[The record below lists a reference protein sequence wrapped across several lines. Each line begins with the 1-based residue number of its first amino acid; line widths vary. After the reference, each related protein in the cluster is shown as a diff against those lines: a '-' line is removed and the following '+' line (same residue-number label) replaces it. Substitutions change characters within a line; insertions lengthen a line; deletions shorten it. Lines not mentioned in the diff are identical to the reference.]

1 MGKLLVAVLALFAMT
16 FSGWADVIVLRN
28 GTYDRGK
35 VLSTSGSTITFQS
48 DTGQTRTYDMS
59 NVESLQF
66 QPAQTTQYSTQ
77 QGAYQGAQ
85 SQNPTI
91 PAGTQITVRTNE
103 AIDTSSNAGA
113 APSSNGV
120 VAGKT
125 YSATVAQ
132 DIVGQ
137 AGNVVVPAGSPA
149 ELVVRQ
155 VESGGTFGTP
165 EVVLD
170 LQSVTVGGRRYLVST
185 APVSQQGTQGLGANR
200 RTATYVGGGAAVG
213 TLLGALAGGGKGAA
227 IGAVAG
233 AAAGAG
239 TQILTRG
246 KEVKVPAETE
256 LTFKTD
262 QPMQLVPERR

>member
-1 MGKLLVAVLALFAMT
+1 MGKLLAAAAALFALA
-16 FSGWADVIVLRN
+16 FNGWADVIVLRN

-48 DTGQTRTYDMS
+48 ETGQTRTYDMS

-66 QPAQTTQYSTQ
+66 QPAQPTQRSGQAT
-77 QGAYQGAQ
+77 AQ
-85 SQNPTI
+85 SQYPVI

-113 APSSNGV
+113 APTSSGV

-125 YSATVAQ
+125 YSATVAR
-132 DIVGQ
+132 DILGP

-170 LQSVTVGGRRYLVST
+170 LQSITVGGRRYLVST
-185 APVSQQGTQGLGANR
+185 GPVSQEGDQGLGANR
-200 RTATYVGGGAAVG
+200 RTATYVGGGAALG
-213 TLLGALAGGGKGAA
+213 TLLGAIAGGGKGAA
-227 IGAVAG
+227 IGAAAG

-246 KEVKVPAETE
+246 DEVKVPAETE
-256 LTFKTD
+256 LTFQTD
-262 QPMQLVPERR
+262 QPVQLVPERR